1 MFTALR
7 NNLRI
12 LAPISGF
19 EWEELVSQPVWGVF
33 CDEMLAFCADYSR
46 HLLSLPRHS
55 AYTDLTPLGFWLRP
69 ANLQRM
75 RGGIAAGAGAVRSG
89 RGLVFHL
96 APGNVDTLFL
106 YSLFMGLLA
115 GNCNVVRLG
124 KRVTVQQEKLLATL
138 NEALEDFPDIKKR
151 LLICRYG
158 HDDALNAFFSR
169 HCHVRVIW
177 GGDETV
183 AHFRS
188 IPIPAGSSELAFSS
202 KFSLAALDAAAVLDT
217 ADLGPMASAFVT
229 DAFSFAQQGCSSPKL
244 LVWRGAGAAIAP
256 AQARFWAAVDAQLQ
270 RRPFTPFPA
279 EVSSRWINVN
289 RLAIESEG
297 PLELSRSGDGQ
308 SYLRVALPTW
318 DALKRAFNQGNGVFY
333 EIAIQALEALMP
345 QTTVCDQT
353 VTSFGISRD
362 QWTQALA
369 AAPPRGICRV
379 VPFGKALEFS
389 HVWDGH
395 DLIPALSKCLTVE
408 V

>member
-256 AQARFWAAVDAQLQ
+256 AQARFWA
-270 RRPFTPFPA
+270 
-279 EVSSRWINVN
+279 
-289 RLAIESEG
+289 
-297 PLELSRSGDGQ
+297 GDGQ